1 MGFELPLREVTVQ
14 RKRPGSNGSGSIRS
28 MSSNP
33 QYERNRPPQN
43 RGFDLHNRDDGPATG
58 RMSGSALLIAMAIV
72 TVAVV
77 AVVVFVFLR

>member
-1 MGFELPLREVTVQ
+1 
-14 RKRPGSNGSGSIRS
+14 

-43 RGFDLHNRDDGPATG
+43 RGFDLHNRDEGPATSG
-58 RMSGSALLIAMAIV
+58 RMSGSALLITMAIV